1 MILKS
6 SGLSRNIVNSQFR
19 YSYLMTFVLLMA
31 LASCTPHKKLVYLQ
45 HQVEE
50 SDTLMFTRPDYLIK
64 PGDILHIRVLTLDD
78 ESYLIFNNEE
88 SRQLG
93 SGSGARNN
101 ISVFLHGYTVGE
113 NGKVTMPVLGGVHVA
128 GKTIAQATQH
138 LENLVEG
145 YVIGATV
152 VVKLVNFSITVLG
165 EVRRPGNYYIYDNQ
179 FSIMD
184 AIGLAGDMTDY
195 GNRNVNIVRQTADGA
210 TFATLNVTDSKAVVS
225 EFYYLQPNDIIYVEP
240 HRVKRLGF
248 AQFPFGVVFSAIST
262 ALLLINFLS
271 N

>member
-6 SGLSRNIVNSQFR
+6 LNSVTGKVKLKSSNLFLAIIM
-19 YSYLMTFVLLMA
+19 LMLVA
-31 LASCTPHKKLVYLQ
+31 ASCTPHKKLVYLQ
-45 HQVEE
+45 HQAEV
-50 SDTLMFTRPDYLIK
+50 SDTLMFSRPDYFIK
-64 PGDILHIRVLTLDD
+64 PGDILHIRVLTLDE
-78 ESYLIFNNEE
+78 ESDMLFNNEE
-88 SRQLG
+88 SRRMG

-113 NGKVTMPVLGGVHVA
+113 GGMVNMPVLGDVNVA
-128 GKTIAQATQH
+128 GRTIAQATK
-138 LENLVEG
+138 EIEEKVEE
-145 YVIGATV
+145 YLIGATV
-152 VVKLVNFSITVLG
+152 VIKLVNFSITVLG

-195 GNRNVNIVRQTADGA
+195 GNRQVNIVRQTEQGA
-210 TFATLNVTDSKAVVS
+210 TFATLDVTDSKAVVS
-225 EFYYLQPNDIIYVEP
+225 EFYYLQPNDIVYVQP

-248 AQFPFGVVFSAIST
+248 AQFPFAVVFSAIST
-262 ALLLINFLS
+262 TLLLINFFG